1 MLGIYLQ
8 RSTIPLTVTGFLLAL
23 VYIFSEPILVFLG
36 QSPYIDSAA
45 VLFVYGLIP
54 QIFAYAVNFP
64 IQKFLQAKSIV
75 TPTSAY
81 TSAGT
86 LVLHLI
92 LSWLA
97 VYKIGL
103 GLFGSS
109 LVLSL
114 SWWIIAVAQFVYIVK
129 SERCKYT
136 WAGFS
141 LQAFSGPRE
150 FLKLSAA
157 SAVMLCLESLVL
169 SDSCFAGWVA

>member
-8 RSTIPLTVTGFLLAL
+8 RSTILLTVTGFLLAL
-23 VYIFSEPILVFLG
+23 VYIFSEPILVFLS
-36 QSPYIDSAA
+36 QSPYIDSTA

-64 IQKFLQAKSIV
+64 IQKFLQAQSIV

-81 TSAGT
+81 ISAGT

-92 LSWLA
+92 LWFA

-114 SWWIIAVAQFVYIVK
+114 SWWIIVVAQFVYIVK

-157 SAVMLCLESLVL
+157 SAVMLCWESYISITDNCSLK
-169 SDSCFAGWVA
+169 